1 MKRIWLVLLGLLVFV
16 APAAQAQFDYL
27 INGGSVTIVSYTGS
41 GGAVTIPS
49 TIANLPVTDIGSNA
63 FYDYYGVTSVTFP
76 DSVTSIGQT
85 AFYYCSSLT
94 TVTFGD
100 GLTNIGPGAFE
111 DCTELT
117 KVTIPNSVTSLGEGA
132 FYDCTALTSAT
143 IGSGVTS
150 FGLGAFDS
158 CESLTSVTIFN
169 GVTSIGVGAFFE
181 CSHLG
186 SIAIPNSVTNLGA
199 QAFESCSALTSVTI
213 GNGVASIETN
223 EFDGCTSLESVL
235 LGTGVTT
242 IETNA
247 FYDCTR
253 LTGITIPS
261 SVTSIGI
268 NAFGDSALINI
279 AIPAA
284 VTNFAGAFLNCGD
297 LLSATISNGVTT
309 IGNAAFGGC
318 YNLISVTIPNSVTII
333 GAGAFDSC
341 GSLKSVAIPAG
352 VTSIGEEAFYDCYDL
367 TSVTIPN
374 SVTSLGDWAFAY
386 CYDLTNATVGSGI
399 TDLGEET
406 FYESQDL
413 LSVYF
418 QGNAPSADSTDFE
431 DDERVEVYYYAGT
444 SGWTSTFDG
453 IKATEL
459 GYLPTVAIT
468 SPANGSQFT
477 LPASISVTA
486 SASDSNVN
494 GTITQVSFYANA
506 TNLLAQIDIRPFS
519 FTWSSPPVGTNIL
532 TAVALDKI
540 GLATTSA
547 PVTVTVVAPAGPPV
561 FSFSQAAY
569 SVSENAGSV
578 TLSVLNGGGL
588 GGIVSY
594 QTVDGTAFGGNG
606 FSGSYTTASGSLT
619 FANGQA
625 SSSIV
630 ITIIDNGLDAPDIQF
645 DVQLSNP
652 TAGSLGSPSVA
663 TVTIHLNDPGGATNS
678 LIVTV
683 APSAQPAMNSQLTV
697 ETTPATVAGQ
707 WRFPWDLAWRSSG
720 DTVTGLV
727 AGNYPIDFNNTPNYL
742 AFPQSLTAA
751 VTGATVVT
759 NTYCATV
766 SPVSSNSTGSLTV
779 NFTGAAGGGGWQFV
793 GGTGWQP
800 SGSTAYLA
808 PSTYFIQF
816 EQVNG
821 WSQPGSQ
828 AVEVLGGENITISEN
843 YLVSETPPS
852 AASFPTEVPSS
863 DITANNYPYR
873 FNGQLQTDVGFGSG
887 VAVRENIVLT
897 AAHMVFNDQTLAYV
911 NQAFW
916 DFQEEAGVF
925 QPEPQAARGWYL
937 LSGYA
942 AQRTYDLSH
951 GYGPDE
957 SSPQSQDLDVAALY
971 FLSPAARGGYGGYL
985 ASDATP
991 NQWLNSANQVMLAG
1005 YPVDGSIFGRV
1016 VSAGVMYATIPQTAT
1031 FAQENDQVY
1040 ETANF
1045 LSFPGNSGGPVY
1057 VQFTNNIWYPAAV
1070 YLGTSGSDQSSV
1082 SIMRAIDS
1090 NVVTLINLA
1099 ASEGDSGT
1107 NNSGGGVLTIVPGQ
1121 GIANN
1126 PGLVEVT
1133 IEPPAAV
1140 QAGAAWKFSSLSDAY
1155 YSTANP
1161 SALAVTNPSS
1171 LQLQFKSI
1179 PGWNSPASQPVTVGA
1194 GLVTSFTATYTPSGL
1209 VIESTQRSGGAFTFS
1224 WNASPGQTFQIQVA
1238 TSLAQTQWGTLSGTI
1253 TATGSTA
1260 STTVSI
1266 CCITQKFYRVVL
1278 MP

>member
-16 APAAQAQFDYL
+16 VPVAQAQFNYV
-27 INGGSVTIVSYTGS
+27 INGSAVTIVSYTGS
-41 GGAVTIPS
+41 GGAVSIPA
-49 TIANLPVTDIGSNA
+49 TIANLPVTAIGSNA
-63 FYDYYGVTSVTFP
+63 FYQYYSVTSVTFP
-76 DSVTSIGQT
+76 DSVT
-85 AFYYCSSLT
+85 
-94 TVTFGD
+94 
-100 GLTNIGPGAFE
+100 
-111 DCTELT
+111 
-117 KVTIPNSVTSLGEGA
+117 TIGEGA
-132 FYDCTALTSAT
+132 FYDCLSLNTVTFGAGLMTIGDGAFEACTELTKVSIPNSVTSIEEGAFYNCAALTSVT

-150 FGLGAFDS
+150 IGLGAFDS
-158 CESLTSVTIFN
+158 CESLTSVTIPN
-169 GVTSIGVGAFFE
+169 SVTSIGAIAFFD
-181 CSHLG
+181 CYHLG
-186 SIAIPNSVTNLGA
+186 SITIPNSVTNLGA
-199 QAFESCSALTSVTI
+199 EAFEFCSALTSVTI

-223 EFDGCTSLESVL
+223 EFDGCTSLESVS

-247 FYDCTR
+247 FYDCTS
-253 LTGITIPS
+253 LIGIKIPN

-268 NAFGDSALINI
+268 NAFGDSGLINI
-279 AIPAA
+279 AIPAG
-284 VTNFAGAFLNCGD
+284 VTNFTGAFLNCSD

-309 IGNAAFGGC
+309 IGNAAFYDC
-318 YNLISVTIPNSVTII
+318 YNLISVTIPNSVTTI
-333 GAGAFDSC
+333 GPGAFDSC
-341 GSLKSVAIPAG
+341 ESLKSITIPG
-352 VTSIGEEAFYDCYDL
+352 SVTSIGEQAFYECYDL
-367 TSVTIPN
+367 ASVTIPN
-374 SVTSLGDWAFAY
+374 SVTSLGDRAFAY
-386 CYDLTNATVGSGI
+386 CSTLTNATVGSGI

-406 FYESQDL
+406 FYDSPY
-413 LSVYF
+413 LSAVYF
-418 QGNAPSADSTDFE
+418 LGNAPTADSTDFDE
-431 DDERVEVYYYAGT
+431 DESVEIYYYAGT
-444 SGWTSTFDG
+444 SGWTTTFDG
-453 IKATEL
+453 IKTQEL
-459 GYLPTVAIT
+459 GYLPTISIT

-477 LPASISVTA
+477 LPANISITA
-486 SASDSNVN
+486 SASDLNVK
-494 GTITQVSFYANA
+494 GAITQVSFYANA
-506 TNLLAQIDIRPFS
+506 TNLLAQIDNPPFT
-519 FTWSSPPVGTNIL
+519 FTWTTPPVGTNIL
-532 TAVALDKI
+532 TAVAVDNIRL
-540 GLATTSA
+540 TNTST
-547 PVTVTVVAPAGPPV
+547 PVTVTVVAPAGPPL

-578 TLSVLNGGGL
+578 TLTVLNGGGL

-594 QTVDGTAFGGNG
+594 QTVDGTAFGRNG
-606 FSGSYTTASGSLT
+606 FSGSYTIASGSLT

-625 SSSIV
+625 SSAIV
-630 ITIIDNGLDAPDIQF
+630 ITIVDNDLDAPDIQF
-645 DVQLSNP
+645 YVQLSNP
-652 TAGSLGSPSVA
+652 TAGTLGSPSVA

-678 LIVTV
+678 LLVTV

-707 WRFPWDLAWRSSG
+707 WRFPWDLVWRSSG

-727 AGNYPIDFNNTPNYL
+727 AGNYPIDFNNAPNYL

-751 VTGATVVT
+751 VTGATIVT
-759 NTYCATV
+759 NTYSATV
-766 SPVSSNSTGSLTV
+766 SPVSSASTGSLTV

-793 GGTGWQP
+793 GGTEWQP
-800 SGSTAYLA
+800 SGSTAYLV
-808 PSTYFIQF
+808 PGTYFIQF

-828 AVEVLGGENITISEN
+828 AVQVLGGENITISES

-873 FNGQLQTDVGFGSG
+873 FNGELQTDVGFGSG

-916 DFQEEAGVF
+916 DFQQEAGVF

-942 AQRTYDLSH
+942 SQRTYDLSH

-971 FLSPAARGGYGGYL
+971 FLAPAARGGYGGYL
-985 ASDATP
+985 ASDSTP
-991 NQWLNSANQVMLAG
+991 NQWLNSANQVMLVG

-1016 VSAGVMYATIPQTAT
+1016 VSAGVMYATIPQTAS

-1090 NVVTLINLA
+1090 NVVNLIDLA

-1107 NNSGGGVLTIVPGQ
+1107 NNSGGGVVTIVPGQ

-1133 IEPPAAV
+1133 IEPPAAFK
-1140 QAGAAWKFSSLSDAY
+1140 AGGAWKFSNLSDAF

-1161 SALAVTNPSS
+1161 SALAVTNTVS

-1194 GLVTSFTATYTPSGL
+1194 GSVTSLTATYTPSGL
-1209 VIESTQRSGGAFTFS
+1209 VIESTQRSGGTFTFS
-1224 WNASPGQTFQIQVA
+1224 WNASPGQTFEIQVA
-1238 TSLAQTQWGTLSGTI
+1238 TKLAQPQWTTLSGTI

-1266 CCITQKFYRVVL
+1266 GGITQKFYRVVL
-1278 MP
+1278 LP

>member
-1 MKRIWLVLLGLLVFV
+1 MKKIWLVLLGLLVFV
-16 APAAQAQFDYL
+16 VAAAQAQFDYF
-27 INGGSVTIVSYTGS
+27 NTGSSITILSYTGS

-49 TIANLPVTDIGSNA
+49 TIVSLPVTAIGSNA
-63 FYDYYGVTSVTFP
+63 FYGTYVTSVTFP
-76 DSVTSIGQT
+76 DSVTTVGQT
-85 AFYYCSSLT
+85 AFYDCPYLTSVAFGAGLT
-94 TVTFGD
+94 T
-100 GLTNIGPGAFE
+100 IGVEAFE
-111 DCTELT
+111 ACSELT
-117 KVTIPNSVTSLGEGA
+117 KVTIPNSVTTIGVGA
-132 FYDCTALTSAT
+132 FYECYDLASVT
-143 IGSGVTS
+143 IGNSVTS
-150 FGLGAFDS
+150 IGLGAFDD
-158 CESLTSVTIFN
+158 CESLTSVNIPN
-169 GVTSIGVGAFFE
+169 SVTTIGVGAFYE
-181 CSHLG
+181 CDHLG
-186 SIAIPNSVTNLGA
+186 SITIPNSVTNLGA
-199 QAFESCSALTSVTI
+199 QAFQSCSALTSVTI
-213 GNGVASIETN
+213 GNGVATIETN
-223 EFDGCTSLESVL
+223 AFEGCTSLENVS

-247 FYDCTR
+247 FYGCTS

-268 NAFGDSALINI
+268 DAFGDTALINV
-279 AIPAA
+279 AIPAG
-284 VTNFAGAFLNCGD
+284 VTNFAGAFLYCAD
-297 LLSATISNGVTT
+297 LLSVTIANGVPT

-318 YNLISVTIPNSVTII
+318 YNLISIAIPSSVTKI
-333 GAGAFDSC
+333 GAGAFDAC
-341 GSLKSVAIPAG
+341 ESLKSITIPNS
-352 VTSIGEEAFYDCYDL
+352 VTSIGEEAFYECYDL
-367 TSVTIPN
+367 ASVTIPN
-374 SVTSLGDWAFAY
+374 SVTSIGDWVFAD
-386 CYDLTNATVGSGI
+386 CSALTNVTVGSGI
-399 TDLGEET
+399 SNLGEET
-406 FYESQDL
+406 FYDSPNL
-413 LSVYF
+413 TSVYF
-418 QGNAPSADSTDFE
+418 QGNAPSADSTDFY
-431 DDERVEVYYYAGT
+431 DDERVKVYYFAGT
-444 SGWTSTFDG
+444 SGWTSMFDG
-453 IKATEL
+453 IVTQEL

-468 SPANGSQFT
+468 SPASGSQFT
-477 LPASISVTA
+477 LPASISVIA
-486 SASDSNVN
+486 SASDLNVN
-494 GTITQVSFYANA
+494 GAINQVSFYANG
-506 TNLLAQIDIRPFS
+506 TNLLAQIDTPPFS

-532 TAVALDKI
+532 TAVALDNSR
-540 GLATTSA
+540 LAATSA
-547 PVTVTVVAPAGPPV
+547 PVTVTVTAPAGPPV

-578 TLSVLNGGGL
+578 TLNVLNGGGL

-594 QTVDGTAFGGNG
+594 QTVDGSAFGGNG

-625 SSSIV
+625 SSPIV

-645 DVQLSNP
+645 YVQLSNP
-652 TAGSLGSPSVA
+652 TAGTLGTPSVA
-663 TVTIHLNDPGGATNS
+663 AVTIHLNDPDGATNS
-678 LIVTV
+678 LLVTV
-683 APSAQPAMNSQLTV
+683 APSAQPPMNSQLTV
-697 ETTPATVAGQ
+697 VTTPDTVAGQ
-707 WRFPWDLAWRSSG
+707 WRFPWDLAWRSGG

-727 AGNYPIDFNNTPNYL
+727 AGNYPIDFNNEANYL

-793 GGTGWQP
+793 GGTSWQP
-800 SGSTAYLA
+800 SGSTAYLT
-808 PSTYFIQF
+808 PGTYFIQF

-828 AVEVLGGENITISEN
+828 AVQVLGGENITISES

-925 QPEPQAARGWYL
+925 QPEPQSARGWYL

-985 ASDATP
+985 ASDTAP
-991 NQWLNSANQVMLAG
+991 NQWLNTANQVMLAG

-1016 VSAGVMYATIPQTAT
+1016 VSAGVMYATVPQTAS
-1031 FAQENDQVY
+1031 FAQVSDQVY

-1045 LSFPGNSGGPVY
+1045 LSFPGNSGGPIY

-1090 NVVTLINLA
+1090 NVVNLIDLA

-1107 NNSGGGVLTIVPGQ
+1107 NNSGGGVVTIVPGK
-1121 GIANN
+1121 GIASD

-1133 IEPPAAV
+1133 IEPPAAF
-1140 QAGAAWKFSSLSDAY
+1140 QAGGAWKFSNLSDAY
-1155 YSTANP
+1155 YSSANP
-1161 SALAVTNPSS
+1161 SALAVTNTNS

-1179 PGWNSPASQPVTVGA
+1179 PGWNSPTSQPVTVGA
-1194 GLVTSFTATYTPSGL
+1194 GSVTSLTATYTPSGL
-1209 VIESTQRSGGAFTFS
+1209 VIESTQRSAGAFTFS
-1224 WNASPGQTFQIQVA
+1224 WNASPNQTFEIQVA
-1238 TSLAQTQWGTLSGTI
+1238 TNLSQPKWTTLSGTI
-1253 TATGSTA
+1253 TATNSTA
-1260 STTVSI
+1260 AATVSI
-1266 CCITQKFYRVVL
+1266 GAITQKFYRVVL
-1278 MP
+1278 LP